1 MASSKLETCDFSLIP
16 LAHLP
21 LVNPNVAPVPE
32 LGSLEQS
39 WSSGKRAGSVI
50 RTLTWVLPLPLK
62 SCASL
67 G

>member
-21 LVNPNVAPVPE
+21 LVNPNVLPVPE
-32 LGSLEQS
+32 LGRLEQS
-39 WSSGKRAGSVI
+39 WGGGKRAGSVI
-50 RTLTWVLPLPLK
+50 RTLARVLALPLM
-62 SCASL
+62 SSASL